1 MSSDRGTTMHRG
13 MGQSV
18 DQPEPWTQPTAPAA
32 RKLPGAPRERKPALA
47 ALAVVLILGGALAVG
62 YVMLQSA
69 KRVDAIEITQQVG
82 LGQQIPLSAMQ
93 EVQVA
98 ANSGFGYVP
107 WSEAGQVT
115 HSFAAT
121 TILKGTLLTSSMAL
135 ATDPVVNGRDTMG
148 LALKDGQ
155 LPAGLTAGDDIDIYE
170 VSDASEACPGQPGSL
185 LSGDAVVLSI
195 SAPSATSSSAVAD
208 VEVALDPATAGAVAC
223 NASNGILSVA
233 VTPGSFLSQGST
245 AAGTGSSAAA
255 TPGRSAGTT
264 PSQKATGTGT
274 GTGAG

>member
-13 MGQSV
+13 LAPSV
-18 DQPEPWTQPTAPAA
+18 DQQEPWTQPTAPAA

-69 KRVDAIEITQQVG
+69 KRVAAIEITQQIG
-82 LGQQIPLSAMQ
+82 LGQRLPLSAMQ
-93 EVQVA
+93 EVQVP
-98 ANSGFGYVP
+98 ANSGVDYVP
-107 WSEAGQVT
+107 WSEASQVT
-115 HSFAAT
+115 HFFAAT
-121 TILKGTLLTSSMAL
+121 TILTGTLLTPSMAV
-135 ATDPVVNGRDTMG
+135 ATNPEVNGKDTMG

-155 LPAGLTAGDDIDIYE
+155 LPAGLTSGDHIDIYE
-170 VSDASEACPGQPGSL
+170 VSDATEACPGQPGSL
-185 LSGDAVVLSI
+185 LSADAIVLSV

-208 VEVALDPATAGAVAC
+208 VEVAVNPATAGALAC

-233 VTPGSFLSQGST
+233 VAPGSFLSQGP
-245 AAGTGSSAAA
+245 AGSGSPAGV
-255 TPGRSAGTT
+255 TPGQSAGVA

-274 GTGAG
+274 GAG